1 MARFQ
6 QLLGRQIAA
15 GSPEAATVILVN
27 ALHGCTVAM
36 RDCLAYGDAGTG
48 DWRRFDAKFDQVLA
62 ELDGRPLTDEQQVV
76 LKRSIETARSL
87 RALWKQKDTGPMGFE
102 IWTPTRVVGQTAG
115 TVRINTAGALR
126 LSTADLR
133 SAEITGES
141 CVLLIDKVGRKL
153 GLRARRMAS
162 EPTVKLRYNKGG
174 AMAFLPAASA
184 LQVLA
189 YAKGQSCT
197 VPVTLDPSQKTLVI
211 TLTK

>member
-1 MARFQ
+1 MTCTTV
-6 QLLGRQIAA
+6 A
-15 GSPEAATVILVN
+15 GETTILVN

-36 RDCLAYGDAGTG
+36 ADCQEFGGAGA
-48 DWRRFDAKFDQVLA
+48 DWARYNAKFNQVLTA
-62 ELDGRPLTDEQQVV
+62 LGDRELPADLAVIYQ
-76 LKRSIETARSL
+76 RSIDAARRLRTA
-87 RALWKQKDTGPMGFE
+87 WNQKDTGPMGFE
-102 IWTPTRVVGQTAG
+102 IWTPQRVMGQTAG

-162 EPTVKLRYNKGG
+162 EPTIKLRYSKSGG
-174 AMAFLPAASA
+174 MAFLPAASA

-189 YAKGQSCT
+189 HAKGQACT
-197 VPVTLDPSQKTLVI
+197 VPVTLDITQKTLVI
-211 TLTK
+211 TLAK